1 MAVSVRTGDITYKTR
16 TYRCER
22 CCRVVVVQGG
32 TALGHC
38 ESCRNCRFT
47 TGWVAFVAAAP
58 SVRAAACRASVEGIS
73 RGVRP

>member
-1 MAVSVRTGDITYKTR
+1 MAVSVRTGDITHRTR

-32 TALGHC
+32 TALGDC
-38 ESCRNCRFT
+38 EGCANTRFT

-58 SVRAAACRASVEGIS
+58 SVRAAACRASVDCHFGK
-73 RGVRP
+73 GAG